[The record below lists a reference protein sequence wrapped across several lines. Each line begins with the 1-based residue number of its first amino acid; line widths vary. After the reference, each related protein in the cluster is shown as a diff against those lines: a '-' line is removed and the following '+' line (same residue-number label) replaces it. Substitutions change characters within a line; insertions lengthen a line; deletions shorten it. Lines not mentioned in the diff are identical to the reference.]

1 MDIELQSKLLK
12 LKGYLNEIN
21 HISYTYAQ
29 LGRSFP
35 MNTLC
40 AEDAKKLITTYTELM
55 DQVKS
60 LIMNYEQSGMDKTT

>member
-35 MNTLC
+35 MNTLS
-40 AEDAKKLITTYTELM
+40 ENDAQKLITAYKELL
-55 DQVKS
+55 DQVKN

>member
-35 MNTLC
+35 MNTLS
-40 AEDAKKLITTYTELM
+40 AEDAKKLIATYTELM
-55 DQVKS
+55 DQVS
-60 LIMNYEQSGMDKTT
+60 GLIMNYERTNSTA

>member
-35 MNTLC
+35 MNTLSS
-40 AEDAKKLITTYTELM
+40 EDAKKLVIAYNDLLK
-55 DQVKS
+55 QVTS
-60 LIMNYEQSGMDKTT
+60 LIMNYGQSGMDKTA

>member
-35 MNTLC
+35 MNTLS
-40 AEDAKKLITTYTELM
+40 ADDAKKLITTYTELM

>member
-21 HISYTYAQ
+21 HISSTYAQ

-35 MNTLC
+35 MNTLS
-40 AEDAKKLITTYTELM
+40 AEDAKKLIATYTELM
-55 DQVKS
+55 DQVS
-60 LIMNYEQSGMDKTT
+60 GLIMNYERTNSTA

>member
-35 MNTLC
+35 MNTLS
-40 AEDAKKLITTYTELM
+40 AEDAKKLIATYTELM

-60 LIMNYEQSGMDKTT
+60 LIMNYEQSGMDKTA